1 MDKQWY
7 PISTLLQHA
16 YHTMDHYHRTRCIF
30 EPLVCVGDCE
40 NKMQQLQEFYGL
52 FIGVN

>member
-7 PISTLLQHA
+7 PISILLEHA
-16 YHTMDHYHRTRCIF
+16 YSVMDYYHRTRCIF
-30 EPLVCVGDCE
+30 EPGICNGDCE